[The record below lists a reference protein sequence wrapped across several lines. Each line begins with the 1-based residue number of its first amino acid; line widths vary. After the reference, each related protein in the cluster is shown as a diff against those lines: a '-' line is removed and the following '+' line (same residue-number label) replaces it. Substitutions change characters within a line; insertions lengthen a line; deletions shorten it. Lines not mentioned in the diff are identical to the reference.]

1 MANDSTMKWTAF
13 TVLLVTCWLHTGQV
27 AHAQSGDS
35 SAAGPVPC
43 VVQYL
48 RLRIATGGDDL
59 RGWNGVSTSK
69 DNLNVTIH
77 FGDESSQVTPNV
89 NHNKPWPNNSV
100 NTVEI
105 KLNRA
110 VPINAIKSITLDHGG
125 TTALA
130 ISAPEALTPAGPAA
144 GLQTPDNWDMQYLE
158 VTAVGD
164 GVGAIIIRHG
174 PKRFTGH
181 DRILQIRADIPANS
195 CAMRERFGRLNA
207 GTEEL
212 RPTSGAVAKY
222 GTETSSRPA
231 IQPAPGKGSQ
241 QWQNNRIVSHAL
253 AHTVEIGPRAAIPAG
268 LADGS
273 YSTLVGL
280 LRRQSLVASSL
291 MSAGTA
297 AAAKSPGSSASSAGQ
312 ATVLPRAAGERT
324 MLSSGSPPQV
334 GISRAMSASGAQNP
348 LRNAAPVADHM
359 CVAGISSVDGQ
370 KSGIWFSPLPGPE
383 GTFVIQGCGFG
394 MGGGVVYLSGLHT
407 APQVLTATQAFAATN
422 APSSGEQTPLPPEDQ
437 AAAGGV
443 IGSVAQQQLLG
454 SPRPDRILFQISQWT
469 DQRIVVQ
476 IDPHARGFYDTND
489 VTLVVK
495 TTGGQQ
501 YQAGAF
507 NFSAARETQSLT
519 AILNPSIG
527 SGIHLAK
534 VADSFGEP
542 VSAIPE
548 SPSVS
553 FLQNHTIAVMR
564 NRIAASLS
572 AGASFAGGTD
582 TYQFKFAPGFQIAP
596 HDGVQLYTADA
607 SASDCQ
613 LVNGQFSKSGNW
625 AVNYTSTSS
634 FDISWEEEACLP
646 SGSGR
651 SPLNFGSVS
660 AYALEIT
667 VTGPRGVSPWPAG
680 NLTTITT
687 QRPNQWLQNH

>member
-77 FGDESSQVTPNV
+77 FGSQGSQVIPNV
-89 NHNKPWPNNSV
+89 NNNKPWPNNSV
-100 NTVEI
+100 NVVEI
-105 KLNRA
+105 KLNQA
-110 VPINAIKSITLDHGG
+110 VPIDAIKSITLDHGG
-125 TTALA
+125 TTALG

-158 VTAVGD
+158 ITAVGE
-164 GVGAIIIRHG
+164 GVGAVIVRHG
-174 PKRFTGH
+174 PKRFTGS
-181 DRILQIRADIPANS
+181 DRTLNIRAKIPANS
-195 CAMRERFGRLNA
+195 CSMRERLGRLDA
-207 GTEEL
+207 GAEQL
-212 RPTSGAVAKY
+212 HPGSGAAEKY

-231 IQPAPGKGSQ
+231 VQPARGKGSQ
-241 QWQNNRIVSHAL
+241 QWQNNGIVTHAL

-291 MSAGTA
+291 MSVGTA

-324 MLSSGSPPQV
+324 MLSPGSPPQV

-394 MGGGVVYLSGLHT
+394 MAGGVVYLSGLQT
-407 APQVLTATQAFAATN
+407 APQLLTGTRAFAATS
-422 APSSGEQTPLPPEDQ
+422 APSSGEQTPLPSEDQ

-443 IGSVAQQQLLG
+443 IGSLVQKQLLG
-454 SPRPDRILFQISQWT
+454 SPRPDRIVFQVSQWT
-469 DQRIVVQ
+469 DQRIVAQ
-476 IDPHARGFYDTND
+476 IDPYARGFYDTNN

-501 YQAGAF
+501 YQAAGF
-507 NFSAARETQSLT
+507 NFSAARETQSLR
-519 AILNPSIG
+519 AIPNASIA

-553 FLQNHTIAVMR
+553 FLQNHTISVMR

-572 AGASFAGGTD
+572 AEASFAGGTD

-596 HDGVQLYTADA
+596 QGGVQLYTGNA

-613 LVNGQFSKSGNW
+613 SVNGRFSKNGNW
-625 AVNYTSTSS
+625 AVNYTSASS
-634 FDISWEEEACLP
+634 FYISWEEQACMP
-646 SGSGR
+646 GPAGG

-660 AYALEIT
+660 AYALELT
-667 VTGPRGVSPWPAG
+667 VLGPRGVSPWPSG
-680 NLTTITT
+680 NLASITT
-687 QRPNQWLQNH
+687 QKSTQLLQNH